1 MNLTSKK
8 IDVYKLIIPL
18 YLLLE
23 ARFFYLFSAGKLEN
37 FITYKVKVFIAA
49 FAIFTF
55 LISLTLKRKIKFD
68 KISIWCIVFLIYV
81 FFEVARNVSSY
92 NLTFYKAFLASHGFF
107 LILLFPA
114 LTIYSDKEKLYQ
126 YIIRII
132 TIFSIILS
140 IIFILQ
146 AVAFNF
152 KHIKFLEII
161 EYKSW
166 TILDI
171 RKFGI
176 RLTTPGTI
184 IIFSTLISFGQIV
197 GGNKDKIH
205 FINLFLGLVYIVF
218 VCQTRMTTIMIFLAM
233 FLIVFFKMNKNR
245 FKKTKICMV
254 LLIGICVLIL
264 PYYIDEIFKNEEG
277 GSVVARVY
285 AVEIYGKSIMKR
297 PVFGIGLLPD
307 DKSDFTINNI
317 MRGKKGYA
325 HITDVGYIGYV
336 FLFGI
341 GGIVLLV
348 ILVKILYDIIK
359 KCKTKDAAYYS
370 LISCL
375 LYIILTSATLSI
387 FDTQR
392 IVFLPFILY
401 IAYYIQWKNR
411 DMNNERK
418 LINDKDN

>member
-126 YIIRII
+126 YIISII

-161 EYKSW
+161 
-166 TILDI
+166 
-171 RKFGI
+171 
-176 RLTTPGTI
+176 
-184 IIFSTLISFGQIV
+184 
-197 GGNKDKIH
+197 
-205 FINLFLGLVYIVF
+205 
-218 VCQTRMTTIMIFLAM
+218 
-233 FLIVFFKMNKNR
+233 
-245 FKKTKICMV
+245 
-254 LLIGICVLIL
+254 
-264 PYYIDEIFKNEEG
+264 
-277 GSVVARVY
+277 
-285 AVEIYGKSIMKR
+285 
-297 PVFGIGLLPD
+297 
-307 DKSDFTINNI
+307 
-317 MRGKKGYA
+317 
-325 HITDVGYIGYV
+325 
-336 FLFGI
+336 
-341 GGIVLLV
+341 
-348 ILVKILYDIIK
+348 
-359 KCKTKDAAYYS
+359 
-370 LISCL
+370 
-375 LYIILTSATLSI
+375 
-387 FDTQR
+387 
-392 IVFLPFILY
+392 
-401 IAYYIQWKNR
+401 
-411 DMNNERK
+411 
-418 LINDKDN
+418 